1 MSNTLDLSQFFDT
14 FFDEADELLAQME
27 QLLLELDVDTPD
39 IEQLNAIFRAAH
51 SIKGG
56 AATFGCFQHLAETTH
71 LLENLLDEIRRG
83 EMALRTDMIDT
94 FLETKDV
101 LKSQL
106 DAYRA
111 SAVPDEETFS
121 RICGILRQ
129 IADEHREALQG
140 GATAT
145 ATAAASPAVVAIA
158 ATVAAPLVATADSA
172 NVQAAPVAVASV
184 PAAAASAVASTDTS
198 LPLCVRISGVSGKD
212 AQSLLEEMGHLG
224 RVLGHEQ
231 GAESLTVWVDST
243 CSADDIEAVCC
254 FIVDGDQIG
263 ISREAYGARSPDAS
277 PAVAASVPVE
287 AAAPVAVAVQ
297 QAAQEAANVVAQAQS
312 TSAGDISI
320 TTNAAPAA
328 TTAPAAPR
336 AAAKPA
342 AGAPGADKENTSI
355 RVGVEKVDQVINLV
369 GELVITQAM
378 LAQIASTLDPV
389 LHDRLLNGMEQ
400 LERNARDLQESVM
413 SIRMMPMDYVFSRF
427 PRVVRDIA
435 TKMGKQIELQTIGR
449 ATELDKS
456 LIERIIDPL
465 THLVR
470 NSLDHGIETPEK
482 RIAAGKDPVGNL
494 MLSAQHSGGNIVI
507 EVSDD
512 GGGLNRERLLQKA
525 ISQGIAISENASD
538 DEVWQLIFAPGFS
551 TAEKVTDISGR
562 GVGMDV
568 VRRNI
573 QDMGG
578 HVQLSS
584 TPGEGTTT
592 RIVLPLTLAILDG
605 MSVRVGQ
612 ETFILPLNHVTESLQ
627 PTSDQIYSVTGN
639 ERVLL
644 VRGEYLPLVEM
655 HRVFDVAG
663 AQADPMQAIAVIMQA
678 QERRFALLV
687 DHLVGQHQVVVKN
700 LESNYRKVPGVSAA
714 TILGDG
720 SVALIID
727 VFALARAN
735 REKSFSAEALLN

>member
-1 MSNTLDLSQFFDT
+1 MSSGLDLSQFYET

-27 QLLLELDVDTPD
+27 QLLLELDVGAPD

-56 AATFGCFQHLAETTH
+56 AATFGCFNQLAGTTH
-71 LLENLLDEIRRG
+71 LLENLLDAIRRG
-83 EMALRTDMIDT
+83 EMALRTDMIDI

-111 SAVPDEETFS
+111 SEEPDEAVFE
-121 RICGILRQ
+121 RICAVLRQ
-129 IADEHREALQG
+129 LALEHKDP
-140 GATAT
+140 
-145 ATAAASPAVVAIA
+145 AAAAAPAPVP
-158 ATVAAPLVATADSA
+158 VAAPAPVAPPP
-172 NVQAAPVAVASV
+172 VQAAPEPAPVVEAA
-184 PAAAASAVASTDTS
+184 PAAADAAG
-198 LPLCVRISGVSGKD
+198 LPLRVRITKVSDKD
-212 AQSLLEEMGHLG
+212 AESLLEEMGNLG
-224 RVLGHEQ
+224 QVKASERANGV
-231 GAESLTVWVDST
+231 LTVWVDST
-243 CSADDIEAVCC
+243 CTPDDIEAVCC
-254 FIVDGDQIG
+254 FIVDADQLNIA
-263 ISREAYGARSPDAS
+263 REAAPVADAA
-277 PAVAASVPVE
+277 PASAV
-287 AAAPVAVAVQ
+287 AAAPVAATP
-297 QAAQEAANVVAQAQS
+297 E
-312 TSAGDISI
+312 
-320 TTNAAPAA
+320 AAPAA
-328 TTAPAAPR
+328 APAAAEPAVAESAAAAEAISQAARTSR
-336 AAAKPA
+336 AAAPA
-342 AGAPGADKENTSI
+342 HVDKESTSI

-378 LAQIASTLDPV
+378 LAQTASTLDPV

-400 LERNARDLQESVM
+400 LERNARDLQEAVM

-427 PRVVRDIA
+427 PRLVRDIA
-435 TKMGKQIELQTIGR
+435 GKMGKQIELQTYGR

-482 RIAAGKDPVGNL
+482 RVAAGKDPVGQL
-494 MLSAQHSGGNIVI
+494 VLSAQHNGGNIVI

-512 GGGLNRERLLQKA
+512 GAGLNREKILKKA
-525 ISQGIAISENASD
+525 MAQGLPVNENSPD
-538 DEVWQLIFAPGFS
+538 DEIWQLIFAPGFS

-578 HVQLSS
+578 HVQLSCE
-584 TPGEGTTT
+584 PGNGTTT

-605 MSVRVGQ
+605 MSVRVGE

-627 PTSDQIYSVTGN
+627 PTNDQIYSVAGN
-639 ERVLL
+639 ERVMH

-655 HRVFDVAG
+655 HRVFSVSD
-663 AQADPMQAIAVIMQA
+663 AQTDPTQAIAVIMQA
-678 QERRFALLV
+678 EDRRFALLV
-687 DHLVGQHQVVVKN
+687 DHLIGQHQVVVKN
-700 LESNYRKVPGVSAA
+700 LESNYRKVPGISAA

-720 SVALIID
+720 SVALIVD

-735 REKSFSAEALLN
+735 RERWSQPEAILN

>member
-1 MSNTLDLSQFFDT
+1 MSSGLDLSQFYET

-27 QLLLELDVDTPD
+27 QLLLELDVGAPD

-56 AATFGCFQHLAETTH
+56 AATFGCFQKLAGTTH
-71 LLENLLDEIRRG
+71 LLENLLDAIRRG
-83 EMALRTDMIDT
+83 EMGLRADMVDI

-111 SAVPDEETFS
+111 SEEPEDAVFE
-121 RICGILRQ
+121 RICAVLRQ
-129 IADEHREALQG
+129 LALEG
-140 GATAT
+140 G
-145 ATAAASPAVVAIA
+145 
-158 ATVAAPLVATADSA
+158 
-172 NVQAAPVAVASV
+172 QA
-184 PAAAASAVASTDTS
+184 PAAAAPAPVAAPEPDPEPEPAPQPAAASTAAG
-198 LPLCVRISGVSGKD
+198 LPLRVRFSKVSDKD
-212 AQSLLEEMGHLG
+212 AQSLLEEMGNLG
-224 RVLGHEQ
+224 DVRASERAGQ
-231 GAESLTVWVDST
+231 TLTVWVDTT
-243 CSADDIEAVCC
+243 CSPDDIEAVCC
-254 FIVDGDQIG
+254 FIIDADQLEIA
-263 ISREAYGARSPDAS
+263 REAEPAHAPAQA
-277 PAVAASVPVE
+277 AVAAAPD
-287 AAAPVAVAVQ
+287 AAATPTPAP
-297 QAAQEAANVVAQAQS
+297 
-312 TSAGDISI
+312 
-320 TTNAAPAA
+320 APAA
-328 TTAPAAPR
+328 AQAAEPARAARPSIAPAH
-336 AAAKPA
+336 
-342 AGAPGADKENTSI
+342 ADKESTSI

-378 LAQIASTLDPV
+378 LAQTASTLDPV

-400 LERNARDLQESVM
+400 LERNARDLQEAVM
-413 SIRMMPMDYVFSRF
+413 SIRMMPMDYVFSCF
-427 PRVVRDIA
+427 PSLVRDIA
-435 TKMGKQIELQTIGR
+435 GKMGKQIELQTYGR

-470 NSLDHGIETPEK
+470 NSLDHGIETPDK
-482 RIAAGKDPVGNL
+482 RVAAGKEPVGQL
-494 MLSAQHSGGNIVI
+494 VLSAQHNGGNIAI

-512 GGGLNRERLLQKA
+512 GGGLSRERILRKA
-525 ISQGIAISENASD
+525 VAQGLTVNENSPD
-538 DEVWQLIFAPGFS
+538 DEIWQLIFAPGFS
-551 TAEKVTDISGR
+551 TADQVTDISGR

-584 TPGEGTTT
+584 VPGQGTTT

-605 MSVRVGQ
+605 MSVRVGE

-627 PTSDQIYSVTGN
+627 PQVDQIYSVAGN
-639 ERVLL
+639 ERVMQ

-655 HRVFDVAG
+655 HRVFSVG
-663 AQADPMQAIAVIMQA
+663 QAQADPTQAIAVIMQA
-678 QERRFALLV
+678 EERRFALLV

-700 LESNYRKVPGVSAA
+700 LESNYRKVPGISAA

-720 SVALIID
+720 SVALIVD
-727 VFALARAN
+727 VLALARAN
-735 REKSFSAEALLN
+735 REKWSQPEAILN

>member
-1 MSNTLDLSQFFDT
+1 MSSGLDLSQFYET

-27 QLLLELDVDTPD
+27 QLLLELDVGAPD

-56 AATFGCFQHLAETTH
+56 AATFGCFQKLAGTTH
-71 LLENLLDEIRRG
+71 LLENLLDAIRRG
-83 EMALRTDMIDT
+83 EMGLRADMVDI

-111 SAVPDEETFS
+111 SEEPEDAVFE
-121 RICGILRQ
+121 RICAVLRQ
-129 IADEHREALQG
+129 LALEG
-140 GATAT
+140 GQAP
-145 ATAAASPAVVAIA
+145 ATAA
-158 ATVAAPLVATADSA
+158 
-172 NVQAAPVAVASV
+172 
-184 PAAAASAVASTDTS
+184 PAAAPEPEPEPEPAPQPDAMPAAPG
-198 LPLCVRISGVSGKD
+198 LPLRVRFSKVSDKD
-212 AQSLLEEMGHLG
+212 AQSLLEEMGNLG
-224 RVLGHEQ
+224 DVRASERAGQ
-231 GAESLTVWVDST
+231 TLTVWVDTT
-243 CSADDIEAVCC
+243 CSPDDIEAVCC
-254 FIVDGDQIG
+254 FIIDADQLEIA
-263 ISREAYGARSPDAS
+263 REAEPAHAAAQAAEPAAPDAAAT
-277 PAVAASVPVE
+277 PAP
-287 AAAPVAVAVQ
+287 APVAT
-297 QAAQEAANVVAQAQS
+297 QAAEPARAARP
-312 TSAGDISI
+312 SI
-320 TTNAAPAA
+320 APAH
-328 TTAPAAPR
+328 
-336 AAAKPA
+336 
-342 AGAPGADKENTSI
+342 ADKESTSI

-378 LAQIASTLDPV
+378 LAQTASTLDPV

-400 LERNARDLQESVM
+400 LERNARDLQEAVM

-427 PRVVRDIA
+427 PRLVRDIA
-435 TKMGKQIELQTIGR
+435 GKMGKQIELQTYGR

-482 RIAAGKDPVGNL
+482 RMAAGKEPVGQL
-494 MLSAQHSGGNIVI
+494 VLSAQHNGGNIVI

-512 GGGLNRERLLQKA
+512 GGGLSRERILRKA
-525 ISQGIAISENASD
+525 AAQGLAVNENSPD

-551 TAEKVTDISGR
+551 TADQVTDISGR

-584 TPGEGTTT
+584 VPGQGTTT

-605 MSVRVGQ
+605 MSVRVGE

-627 PTSDQIYSVTGN
+627 PQADQIYSVAGN
-639 ERVLL
+639 ERVMQ

-655 HRVFDVAG
+655 HRVFSVG
-663 AQADPMQAIAVIMQA
+663 QAQADPTQAIAVIMQA
-678 QERRFALLV
+678 EERRFALLV

-700 LESNYRKVPGVSAA
+700 LESNYRKVPGISAA

-720 SVALIID
+720 SVALIVD

-735 REKSFSAEALLN
+735 REKWSQPEAILN

>member
-1 MSNTLDLSQFFDT
+1 MSSGLDLSQFYET

-27 QLLLELDVDTPD
+27 QLLLELDVGAPD

-56 AATFGCFQHLAETTH
+56 AATFGCFTQLAGTTH
-71 LLENLLDEIRRG
+71 LLENLLDAIRRG
-83 EMALRTDMIDT
+83 EMALRTDMIDI

-111 SAVPDEETFS
+111 SEEPDEAVFE
-121 RICGILRQ
+121 RICAVLRQ
-129 IADEHREALQG
+129 LALEHKDP
-140 GATAT
+140 
-145 ATAAASPAVVAIA
+145 AAAAA
-158 ATVAAPLVATADSA
+158 ATPAPAPAPAPVA
-172 NVQAAPVAVASV
+172 AAPVAAPAPV
-184 PAAAASAVASTDTS
+184 PAAPAQPAAQAAPAEAGSV
-198 LPLCVRISGVSGKD
+198 PLRVRITKVSDKD
-212 AQSLLEEMGHLG
+212 AASLLEEMGNLG
-224 RVLGHEQ
+224 KVTASERAD
-231 GAESLTVWVDST
+231 GALTVWMDST
-243 CSADDIEAVCC
+243 CTPDDIEAVCC
-254 FIVDGDQIG
+254 FIVDGDQLSIA
-263 ISREAYGARSPDAS
+263 REAAPSADA
-277 PAVAASVPVE
+277 P
-287 AAAPVAVAVQ
+287 AAAPQPVA
-297 QAAQEAANVVAQAQS
+297 EAPAPTPAPV
-312 TSAGDISI
+312 
-320 TTNAAPAA
+320 AAP
-328 TTAPAAPR
+328 APAAPAPVVAESAAAAEAITQAAR
-336 AAAKPA
+336 AARPA
-342 AGAPGADKENTSI
+342 APAHADKESTSI

-378 LAQIASTLDPV
+378 LAQTASTLDPV

-400 LERNARDLQESVM
+400 LERNARDLQEAVM

-427 PRVVRDIA
+427 PRLVRDIA
-435 TKMGKQIELQTIGR
+435 SKMGKQIELQTYGR

-482 RIAAGKDPVGNL
+482 RVASGKDPVGQL
-494 MLSAQHSGGNIVI
+494 VLSAQHNGGNIVI

-512 GGGLNRERLLQKA
+512 GAGLNREKILKKA
-525 ISQGIAISENASD
+525 ISQGLAVNENSPD
-538 DEVWQLIFAPGFS
+538 DEIWQLIFAPGFS

-578 HVQLSS
+578 HVQLSCE
-584 TPGEGTTT
+584 PGNGTTT

-605 MSVRVGQ
+605 MSVRVGE

-627 PTSDQIYSVTGN
+627 PTNDQIYSVAGN
-639 ERVLL
+639 ERVMH

-655 HRVFDVAG
+655 HRVFSVGG
-663 AQADPMQAIAVIMQA
+663 AQTDPTQAIAVIMQA
-678 QERRFALLV
+678 EDRRFALLV
-687 DHLVGQHQVVVKN
+687 DHLIGQHQVVVKN
-700 LESNYRKVPGVSAA
+700 LESNYRKVPGISAA

-720 SVALIID
+720 SVALIVD

-735 REKSFSAEALLN
+735 RERWSQPEAILN

>member
-1 MSNTLDLSQFFDT
+1 MSSGLDLSQFYET

-27 QLLLELDVDTPD
+27 QLLLELDVGAPD

-56 AATFGCFQHLAETTH
+56 AATFGCFNQLAGTTH
-71 LLENLLDEIRRG
+71 LLENLLDAIRRG
-83 EMALRTDMIDT
+83 EMALRTDMIDI

-111 SAVPDEETFS
+111 SEEPDEAVFE
-121 RICGILRQ
+121 RICAVLRQ
-129 IADEHREALQG
+129 LALEHKDP
-140 GATAT
+140 
-145 ATAAASPAVVAIA
+145 AAASAPAPAPTPAPAPVAQVA
-158 ATVAAPLVATADSA
+158 PEPVPVAAPAPAPVAE
-172 NVQAAPVAVASV
+172 AAPVAESAD
-184 PAAAASAVASTDTS
+184 AAG
-198 LPLCVRISGVSGKD
+198 LPLRVRITKVSDKD
-212 AQSLLEEMGHLG
+212 AASLLEEMGNLG
-224 RVLGHEQ
+224 QVKASERAN
-231 GAESLTVWVDST
+231 GALTVWVDST
-243 CSADDIEAVCC
+243 CTPDDIEAVCC
-254 FIVDGDQIG
+254 FIVDADQLNIA
-263 ISREAYGARSPDAS
+263 REAPPAAAAEPAAAT
-277 PAVAASVPVE
+277 PAV
-287 AAAPVAVAVQ
+287 AAAPVAAVP
-297 QAAQEAANVVAQAQS
+297 EAAPVA
-312 TSAGDISI
+312 
-320 TTNAAPAA
+320 AAPAMA
-328 TTAPAAPR
+328 ESAAAAEAISQAARTSR
-336 AAAKPA
+336 AAAPA
-342 AGAPGADKENTSI
+342 HVDKESTSI

-378 LAQIASTLDPV
+378 LAQTASTLDPV

-400 LERNARDLQESVM
+400 LERNARDLQEAVM

-427 PRVVRDIA
+427 PRLVRDIA
-435 TKMGKQIELQTIGR
+435 GKMGKQIELQTYGR

-482 RIAAGKDPVGNL
+482 RVAAGKDPVGQL
-494 MLSAQHSGGNIVI
+494 VLSAQHNGGNIVI

-512 GGGLNRERLLQKA
+512 GAGLNREKILKKA
-525 ISQGIAISENASD
+525 MAQGLPVNENSPD
-538 DEVWQLIFAPGFS
+538 DEIWQLIFAPGFS

-578 HVQLSS
+578 HVQLSCE
-584 TPGEGTTT
+584 PGNGTTT

-605 MSVRVGQ
+605 MSVRVGE

-627 PTSDQIYSVTGN
+627 PTNDQIYSVAGN
-639 ERVLL
+639 ERVMH

-655 HRVFDVAG
+655 HRVFSVSD
-663 AQADPMQAIAVIMQA
+663 AQTDPTQAIAVIMQA
-678 QERRFALLV
+678 EDRRFALLV
-687 DHLVGQHQVVVKN
+687 DHLIGQHQVVVKN
-700 LESNYRKVPGVSAA
+700 LESNYRKVPGISAA

-720 SVALIID
+720 SVALIVD

-735 REKSFSAEALLN
+735 RERWSQPEAILN

>member
-1 MSNTLDLSQFFDT
+1 MSSGLDLSQFYET

-27 QLLLELDVDTPD
+27 QLLLELDVGAPD

-56 AATFGCFQHLAETTH
+56 AATFGCFNQLAGTTH
-71 LLENLLDEIRRG
+71 LLENLLDAIRRG
-83 EMALRTDMIDT
+83 EIALRTDMIDI

-111 SAVPDEETFS
+111 SEEPDEAVFE
-121 RICGILRQ
+121 RICAVLRQ
-129 IADEHREALQG
+129 LALEHK
-140 GATAT
+140 
-145 ATAAASPAVVAIA
+145 
-158 ATVAAPLVATADSA
+158 D
-172 NVQAAPVAVASV
+172 
-184 PAAAASAVASTDTS
+184 PAAAAAPAAAPAPVAPPPVQAPPVVEPAPVVEAAPAADAAG
-198 LPLCVRISGVSGKD
+198 LPLRVRITKVSDKD
-212 AQSLLEEMGHLG
+212 AESLLEEMGNLG
-224 RVLGHEQ
+224 QVKASQRANGV
-231 GAESLTVWVDST
+231 LTVWVDST
-243 CSADDIEAVCC
+243 CTPDDIEAVCC
-254 FIVDGDQIG
+254 FIVDADQLNIA
-263 ISREAYGARSPDAS
+263 REAPPAS
-277 PAVAASVPVE
+277 AAEAAPAPVAAAAPAVAPAVAPEPAPAPVAAPAVAESAAAAEAISQASRTSR
-287 AAAPVAVAVQ
+287 AAAPAHV
-297 QAAQEAANVVAQAQS
+297 
-312 TSAGDISI
+312 
-320 TTNAAPAA
+320 
-328 TTAPAAPR
+328 
-336 AAAKPA
+336 
-342 AGAPGADKENTSI
+342 DKESTSI

-378 LAQIASTLDPV
+378 LAQTASTLDPV

-400 LERNARDLQESVM
+400 LERNARDLQEAVM

-427 PRVVRDIA
+427 PRLVRDIA
-435 TKMGKQIELQTIGR
+435 GKMGKQIELQTYGR

-482 RIAAGKDPVGNL
+482 RVAAGKDPVGQL
-494 MLSAQHSGGNIVI
+494 VLSAQHNGGNIVI

-512 GGGLNRERLLQKA
+512 GAGLNREKILKKA
-525 ISQGIAISENASD
+525 MAQGLPVNENSPD
-538 DEVWQLIFAPGFS
+538 DEIWQLIFAPGFS

-578 HVQLSS
+578 HVQLSCE
-584 TPGEGTTT
+584 PGNGTTT

-605 MSVRVGQ
+605 MSVRVGE

-627 PTSDQIYSVTGN
+627 PTNDQIYSVAGN
-639 ERVLL
+639 ERVMH

-655 HRVFDVAG
+655 HRVFSVSE
-663 AQADPMQAIAVIMQA
+663 AQTDPTQAIAVIMQA
-678 QERRFALLV
+678 EDRRFALLV
-687 DHLVGQHQVVVKN
+687 DHLIGQHQVVVKN
-700 LESNYRKVPGVSAA
+700 LESNYRKVPGISAA

-720 SVALIID
+720 SVALIVD

-735 REKSFSAEALLN
+735 RERWSQPEAILN